1 MHFKRPCTD
10 VTLPTVSARH
20 SSTEIHIFA
29 NEQTQKSL
37 ISINNSC
44 KSTQTVF
51 SKYGQENHIRNIPL
65 SLKNNKTTLTE
76 LD

>member
-1 MHFKRPCTD
+1 M
-10 VTLPTVSARH
+10 
-20 SSTEIHIFA
+20 FA

-37 ISINNSC
+37 LSINNSC